1 MTVQIQRP
9 QQQQQQQRLYAAQEP
24 EWQRFQTASLAP
36 SFCGATSGHFT
47 SVSGGTGSTAQQHG
61 YQRQYAHVYHQ
72 RLSVLGQALLVGPP
86 LDITNSNDQNDAI
99 MDDLESNESSAA
111 RAVARIL
118 ELPEDVLVTCVGT
131 LVREG
136 SAQLADGAGY
146 FLEDESGR
154 VALFLDATTTVN
166 GRSSRTHTTGTKHQ
180 SHALCTGLVI
190 RVTGVVGIDG
200 VLRVRDV
207 ATVAIVNEVQPH
219 PPTNALSSP
228 SPLASCGQP
237 SDTPPLPL
245 SQSTTAPHLLLLSG
259 LECGSAMASSLP
271 RDMLLSYIQGLFGH
285 KASTVAH
292 IVLAGGLIGTTT
304 TTTQQQ
310 QPSLADG
317 CRDLDGF
324 VRQLTKACGVPV
336 TVLPGK
342 DDPTTAQWPQR
353 PLHSSLLPHSTATG
367 LLSRSPN
374 PYAATFVVPS
384 PVVDP
389 TEDQR
394 HRRLVI
400 GTDGANV
407 ADFMKQTGLDSELE
421 ALRHTLAHQHICP
434 TGPDTLPTAPH
445 AETDPMVLKSFDQ
458 APSVYFSGNAT
469 HFATQLVTVQTRNA
483 NDTISPEAATGL
495 DAPTLCRLVC
505 IPKFI
510 ESGTAVLVNL
520 DSLAVELLKFDASD
534 LE

>member
-1 MTVQIQRP
+1 MMVQIQR
-9 QQQQQQQRLYAAQEP
+9 QQQQQQRLYAAQEP

-36 SFCGATSGHFT
+36 SFCDSSASTGHFT
-47 SVSGGTGSTAQQHG
+47 AVGGGPGTGPTAQQHG

-72 RLSVLGQALLVGPP
+72 RLSVLGQALLVVPTS
-86 LDITNSNDQNDAI
+86 DITNNNDQHDTRMGDLDSNDK
-99 MDDLESNESSAA
+99 LAA
-111 RAVARIL
+111 QAVARIL

-136 SAQLADGAGY
+136 SAQLVDAATATATATAAAGY

-154 VALFLDATTTVN
+154 VALSLDKTTTVN
-166 GRSSRTHTTGTKHQ
+166 DRPSKTTT
-180 SHALCTGLVI
+180 HALCTGLVI

-207 ATVAIVNEVQPH
+207 ATVAIVNVVQ
-219 PPTNALSSP
+219 PPTNSL
-228 SPLASCGQP
+228 
-237 SDTPPLPL
+237 PPVLPL
-245 SQSTTAPHLLLLSG
+245 SQSTALSTPHLLLLSG
-259 LECGSAMASSLP
+259 LECGSRMATSLP

-292 IVLAGGLIGTTT
+292 IVLAGGLIGTITT

-310 QPSLADG
+310 PPSLADG

-389 TEDQR
+389 TESTQDQRHR

-407 ADFMKQTGLDSELE
+407 ADFMKQTGLGSELD

-445 AETDPMVLKSFDQ
+445 AEADPMVLKSFDQ
-458 APSVYFSGNAT
+458 APNVYFSGNAT
-469 HFATQLVTVQTRNA
+469 HFATQLVTVQTRL
-483 NDTISPEAATGL
+483 TTSPEDATGL
-495 DAPTLCRLVC
+495 DAPTVCRLVC